1 MLQVPM
7 TTQTTQTDAVA
18 KSRLVAELGRMD
30 AVDHAE
36 TFADGAVADISG
48 HFTAMDEDQIATL
61 GYRIDGV
68 SVESDR
74 IWFGRD
80 H

>member
-1 MLQVPM
+1 M

-18 KSRLVAELGRMD
+18 KSRLVAELGRID

-48 HFTAMDEDQIATL
+48 HFDAMDEARIAAL

-68 SVESDR
+68 SHGTGRV
-74 IWFGRD
+74 WFGRD
-80 H
+80 S